1 MSPFITLDI
10 FTDEEL
16 TKVRNTVIHTLTQM
30 DYHLVQSAIDGLIY
44 HLLIA
49 IHRLKGK
56 FSFDVP
62 SEQAETLK
70 QTYQFQIASQLKDN
84 LEGQFNIK
92 FPDSEAI
99 LSRCIY

>member
-44 HLLIA
+44 HVLIA
-49 IHRLKGK
+49 IHRLKE
-56 FSFDVP
+56 SFHLMC
-62 SEQAETLK
+62 QANKLK
-70 QTYQFQIASQLKDN
+70 H
-84 LEGQFNIK
+84 
-92 FPDSEAI
+92 
-99 LSRCIY
+99 